1 MSDDSGTTLPPPPG
15 DEPADGQ
22 VESEVYSQEAALD
35 AAEEVAETKRR
46 IWFMR
51 MIRRERRR
59 EKIAKDRS
67 TMINSLVTVFSTAI
81 VAGTATYAT
90 LKSTKDSLGEER
102 RGARVDAIVE
112 HWSSTIA
119 EASTAVELLGQR
131 SNDLWAY
138 GTAIAEQ
145 GVLLDEALENEQSK
159 EKDYLDVRKTLASST
174 ARAGLV
180 SSPNTTECLDKFI
193 GLIDTWQN
201 ALNWTRSTLQVEDGR
216 EAGVQAVNMQLE
228 NRASLNDAITI
239 LRRLSRDEFANAGA
253 ATTKCNIPDVDAI
266 WAQLVPSEDTGEDG
280 ATEDG
285 ATEDT
290 VPADEEMTE
299 DSAPAEG

>member
-1 MSDDSGTTLPPPPG
+1 MSDDSGTPLPPPSA
-15 DEPADGQ
+15 DEPADGA
-22 VESEVYSQEAALD
+22 VESEVFAQEAALD
-35 AAEEVAETKRR
+35 AAEDVAETRR
-46 IWFMR
+46 RVWFMR

-59 EKIAKDRS
+59 EKIAKDRT

-102 RGARVDAIVE
+102 RGSRVDAIVE
-112 HWSSTIA
+112 HWSATIA

-145 GVLLDEALENEQSK
+145 GVLLDEALKNEQSK
-159 EKDYLDVRKTLASST
+159 EQDYLSVRKNLASST

-180 SSPNTTECLDKFI
+180 SSPNTTDCLDKFI

-216 EAGVQAVNMQLE
+216 EAGITAVNMQLE
-228 NRASLNDAITI
+228 HRDSLNDAITI
-239 LRRLSRDEFANAGA
+239 LRKLSRDEFANAGE
-253 ATTKCNIPDVDAI
+253 ATTKCNIPNVDDI
-266 WAQLVPSEDTGEDG
+266 WAQLVPSDDS
-280 ATEDG
+280 A

-290 VPADEEMTE
+290 TPEEETVPTE
-299 DSAPAEG
+299 DTAPAEG